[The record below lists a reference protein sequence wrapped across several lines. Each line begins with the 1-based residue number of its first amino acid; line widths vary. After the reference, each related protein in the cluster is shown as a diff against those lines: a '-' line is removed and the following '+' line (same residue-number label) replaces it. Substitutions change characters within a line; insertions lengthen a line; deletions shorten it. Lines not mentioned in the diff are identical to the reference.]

1 MIRKRQEL
9 VEWARE
15 EGLRKETGGSQAIH
29 PAMGSVLWSPGQKN
43 QCSRQQSRL
52 QAQEVIL
59 CYLLWPPESPSS
71 ARKSYK
77 AFELPR
83 SWDPGWPRAGAANI
97 WAASGHVRGFCP
109 SCRISMCR
117 GAQLRGPRP
126 GLCVGGGP
134 TPSLRIP
141 GACSGSPRPRAENA
155 IGAHNPSCCN
165 PQGWRHPGLS
175 KNCVVSGLNSYL
187 CVCHGSRGSRGGHK
201 NNPKCFI
208 CFCTFLLQTT
218 WLPVP
223 AGSGGPARAQ
233 SYGAALSALFV

>member
-59 CYLLWPPESPSS
+59 CHLLWPPESPSS

-97 WAASGHVRGFCP
+97 WAAGGHVRGFLSFLQDQHVPGCP
-109 SCRISMCR
+109 AARTAARPLRRRWADTKPKDPRRLQRKPPAEGGKCHW
-117 GAQLRGPRP
+117 GAQS
-126 GLCVGGGP
+126 V
-134 TPSLRIP
+134 
-141 GACSGSPRPRAENA
+141 
-155 IGAHNPSCCN
+155 
-165 PQGWRHPGLS
+165 
-175 KNCVVSGLNSYL
+175 
-187 CVCHGSRGSRGGHK
+187 
-201 NNPKCFI
+201 
-208 CFCTFLLQTT
+208 LL
-218 WLPVP
+218 
-223 AGSGGPARAQ
+223 
-233 SYGAALSALFV
+233 